1 MIGHSQ
7 EGKAELPTLP
17 LCPFLTLPPCHYQ
30 ETRISEERFSV
41 FQLTPGSKVKLQ
53 KVAIMPRGYGGK
65 KKKGFAGRRR
75 QELVAIESNVTESN
89 NVTSD
94 NNHAVN
100 LIDDATLTDTG
111 MQKMLQS

>member
-1 MIGHSQ
+1 M
-7 EGKAELPTLP
+7 
-17 LCPFLTLPPCHYQ
+17 
-30 ETRISEERFSV
+30 
-41 FQLTPGSKVKLQ
+41 KLQ

-100 LIDDATLTDTG
+100 LNDDATLTDAG
-111 MQKMLQS
+111 MQKMLLS